1 MQQIIFERL
10 IAPIS
15 DIPPSMIFEGVPPS
29 ADETPTGSVLIYWRF
44 EDEADKGLQF
54 LEEVVAGEE
63 FSFPLDHKGRVVEF
77 FTVSK
82 TKTGALSVP
91 NPLQGEYH
99 RFDPGAKI
107 LASEDLLYGEL
118 LNHFVD
124 SGVTKA
130 RKADATDATKPC
142 QSFAGNDAL
151 TGEYV
156 RPLKADSDIIGLAG
170 KTPGVAQ
177 YLSTTPGQMTE
188 SPAADPVAD
197 VGKLVQKIGTALSP
211 TTVDFNPETGAPV
224 IGTGSDTPYAPS
236 NLMITDV
243 GTVGIHDDLQLDWTN
258 NGGTGDNI
266 IERADGGFTFVE
278 IDRVAFNIATYTDTV
293 VNTVGSIYVYRIR
306 NASVL
311 GYSTSAEYDF

>member
-44 EDEADKGLQF
+44 EDEVDKGLQF

-82 TKTGALSVP
+82 TKSGSLSVP
-91 NPLQGEYH
+91 NPLQGEYY
-99 RFDPGAKI
+99 RFDPGALI
-107 LASEDLLYGEL
+107 LAGEDITAGEL
-118 LNHFVD
+118 LNHYDD

-130 RKADATDATKPC
+130 RLADATDATKPC

-156 RPLKADSDIIGLAG
+156 RPLNASNDITGLTG
-170 KTPGVAQ
+170 KTPGVPQ
-177 YLSTTPGQMTE
+177 YLSTTPGAMTE
-188 SPAADPVAD
+188 SPAADPAVD
-197 VGKLVQKIGTALSP
+197 GGKLLQKIGTALSP
-211 TTVDFNPETGAPV
+211 IAVDFNPETGTVV
-224 IGTGSDTPYAPS
+224 IGTGGSIAYPPS
-236 NLMITDV
+236 ALALTDL
-243 GTVGIHDDLQLDWTN
+243 GGGSIQLDWTN

-266 IERADGGFTFVE
+266 IERMAEAGGGGFGFGWHFIGSVSNVT
-278 IDRVAFNIATYTDTV
+278 ATYTDALIDSDT
-293 VNTVGSIYVYRIR
+293 YFYRVR

-311 GYSTSAEYDF
+311 GYSNVESIVF